1 MTIERLGH
9 EEQSV
14 GAVGGN
20 ASGCE
25 SVSEVWQ
32 TGNFI
37 EGGGNGGEGVKASE
51 RVIAQKQGSESEFG
65 EVKSTN
71 GSSEGLSVSNSGG

>member
-1 MTIERLGH
+1 VLQVHLLDMTIERLAH

-25 SVSEVWQ
+25 SVSEAWQ
-32 TGNFI
+32 NGNLF
-37 EGGGNGGEGVKASE
+37 EGGGNGGKGVKAS
-51 RVIAQKQGSESEFG
+51 V
-65 EVKSTN
+65 
-71 GSSEGLSVSNSGG
+71 L